1 LNLDRRRSTR
11 IASGSFLLKNKK
23 KKNSV
28 PLRTSPIAPC
38 RPIVPYT
45 FVSFVRAH
53 SNRSTKQ
60 TNVAHIPALAS
71 GSLSGR
77 ADKLHSPLLVKLVND
92 RLWVAH
98 SSKDQASRTKAIVEK
113 KRKQLRRQKKEA
125 KRARKVFDEVSNIY
139 TAKTYQPKM
148 IPPGGGDGSAAPF
161 QEDLSTTLMC
171 PDCREVPPNL
181 TEEFS
186 SGDTVCASCGL
197 VVGSRIIDTRSEWR
211 TFANDDQGGDD
222 PSRVG
227 GPQDEFVEGQHLATD
242 VAFSDSKAH
251 KILARTQNN
260 ANQDKAQKGLM
271 QAYKEIVSL
280 CEAINMGQNVSNA
293 AKHIFKLVDKYKF
306 MKGKPQEAVIAGC
319 IFIACRQN
327 NVPRTFRE
335 IFNLTSV
342 SKKEVGR
349 VFKQLQSFLQKLQ
362 DTEGEA
368 TGLNTVTNYENT
380 SVGAEDLCGRYVS
393 QLGFKNQQK
402 ISKISRDLAEQA
414 NDISALAGRSP
425 LSVAA
430 ACIYMACHLVGE
442 PRASLPIAKQAGVSD
457 GTVKTAYKHLFAARE
472 QLIRK
477 EWLQDGGKMDNIP
490 QVQV

>member
-1 LNLDRRRSTR
+1 
-11 IASGSFLLKNKK
+11 
-23 KKNSV
+23 
-28 PLRTSPIAPC
+28 
-38 RPIVPYT
+38 
-45 FVSFVRAH
+45 
-53 SNRSTKQ
+53 
-60 TNVAHIPALAS
+60 
-71 GSLSGR
+71 
-77 ADKLHSPLLVKLVND
+77 
-92 RLWVAH
+92 
-98 SSKDQASRTKAIVEK
+98 
-113 KRKQLRRQKKEA
+113 
-125 KRARKVFDEVSNIY
+125 
-139 TAKTYQPKM
+139 M
-148 IPPGGGDGSAAPF
+148 IPPNSGDPNAGGF
-161 QEDLSTTLMC
+161 QEDLNNILFC
-171 PDCREVPPNL
+171 PDCKEIPPNL
-181 TEEFS
+181 VEEFS
-186 SGDTVCASCGL
+186 SGDMVCESCGV
-197 VVGSRIIDTRSEWR
+197 VVGTRIIDTRSEWR

-227 GPQDEFVEGQHLATD
+227 GPQDEFVEGEQLATT
-242 VAFSDSKAH
+242 VAFSESKQH
-251 KILARTQNN
+251 KALSRTQTN

-271 QAYKEIVSL
+271 QAYREIVSL
-280 CEAINMGQNVSNA
+280 CEAINLGQNVSNA

-327 NVPRTFRE
+327 NVPRTFRD

-349 VFKQLQSFLQKLQ
+349 VFKQLQNFLQKLQ

-393 QLGFKNQQK
+393 QLGFKSQQK

-414 NDISALAGRSP
+414 KDISALAGRSP

-430 ACIYMACHLVGE
+430 ACIYMACHLIGE
-442 PRASLPIAKQAGVSD
+442 PRASMPIAKQAGVSD

-472 QLIRK
+472 QLIKK
-477 EWLQDGGKMDNIP
+477 EWLDDGGKMENVP

>member
-1 LNLDRRRSTR
+1 LRPWPD
-11 IASGSFLLKNKK
+11 
-23 KKNSV
+23 
-28 PLRTSPIAPC
+28 PLRTPLRAEERNKTNQKKPKKAQKQETQRNLRRHGTSPKHLCFCHTELLNVPDVQILFTPC
-38 RPIVPYT
+38 PRET
-45 FVSFVRAH
+45 
-53 SNRSTKQ
+53 
-60 TNVAHIPALAS
+60 
-71 GSLSGR
+71 
-77 ADKLHSPLLVKLVND
+77 DKLHSPLFVQLVNE
-92 RLWVAH
+92 RLWIEQTRQPEATL
-98 SSKDQASRTKAIVEK
+98 TKAAVSK
-113 KRKQLRRQKKEA
+113 KRQQLRRRKKEA

-139 TAKTYQPKM
+139 SAKPYAPKM
-148 IPPGGGDGSAAPF
+148 ISPPGGDGSAAPF
-161 QEDLSTTLMC
+161 QEDLSTLLIC

-181 TEEFS
+181 IEEFS
-186 SGDTVCASCGL
+186 SGDMVCDSCGV
-197 VVGSRIIDTRSEWR
+197 VVGTRIIDTRSEWR

-227 GPQDEFVEGQHLATD
+227 GPQDEFVEGQHLATT
-242 VAFSDSKAH
+242 VAFSESKAH
-251 KILARTQNN
+251 KALSRTQNN
-260 ANQDKAQKGLM
+260 ANQDKAQKSLM

-306 MKGKPQEAVIAGC
+306 LKGKPQEAVVAGC

-362 DTEGEA
+362 DTEGVA

-402 ISKISRDLAEQA
+402 VSKISRDLAEQA

-430 ACIYMACHLVGE
+430 ACIYMACHLVGD
-442 PRASLPIAKQAGVSD
+442 PRPSAPIAKQAGVSD

-477 EWLQDGGKMDNIP
+477 EWLADGGNMDSIP

>member
-1 LNLDRRRSTR
+1 
-11 IASGSFLLKNKK
+11 
-23 KKNSV
+23 
-28 PLRTSPIAPC
+28 
-38 RPIVPYT
+38 
-45 FVSFVRAH
+45 
-53 SNRSTKQ
+53 
-60 TNVAHIPALAS
+60 
-71 GSLSGR
+71 
-77 ADKLHSPLLVKLVND
+77 
-92 RLWVAH
+92 
-98 SSKDQASRTKAIVEK
+98 
-113 KRKQLRRQKKEA
+113 
-125 KRARKVFDEVSNIY
+125 
-139 TAKTYQPKM
+139 M
-148 IPPGGGDGSAAPF
+148 IPPSGGDGSNGGGTF
-161 QEDLSTTLMC
+161 QEDLNNVLCC
-171 PDCREVPPNL
+171 PDCREYPPNL
-181 TEEFS
+181 IEEFS
-186 SGDTVCASCGL
+186 SGDMVCQSCGV
-197 VVGSRIIDTRSEWR
+197 VVGTRIIDTRSEWR

-227 GPQDEFVEGQHLATD
+227 GPQDEFVEGQQLATT
-242 VAFSDSKAH
+242 VAFSESKAH
-251 KILARTQNN
+251 KALSRTQNN
-260 ANQDKAQKGLM
+260 TNQDKNQKGLM
-271 QAYKEIVSL
+271 QAYKEIVAL

-293 AKHIFKLVDKYKF
+293 AKHIFKLVDKHKF

-349 VFKQLQSFLQKLQ
+349 VFKQLQNFLQKIQ
-362 DTEGEA
+362 ETEGEGA

-414 NDISALAGRSP
+414 SDISALAGRSP

-430 ACIYMACHLVGE
+430 ACIYMACHLIGE
-442 PRASLPIAKQAGVSD
+442 PRASAPIAKQTGVSD
-457 GTVKTAYKHLFAARE
+457 GTVKTAYKFLFASRE

-477 EWLQDGGKMDNIP
+477 EWLAEGGKMENIP

>member
-1 LNLDRRRSTR
+1 ML
-11 IASGSFLLKNKK
+11 
-23 KKNSV
+23 
-28 PLRTSPIAPC
+28 P
-38 RPIVPYT
+38 
-45 FVSFVRAH
+45 
-53 SNRSTKQ
+53 
-60 TNVAHIPALAS
+60 PA
-71 GSLSGR
+71 
-77 ADKLHSPLLVKLVND
+77 V
-92 RLWVAH
+92 
-98 SSKDQASRTKAIVEK
+98 
-113 KRKQLRRQKKEA
+113 
-125 KRARKVFDEVSNIY
+125 
-139 TAKTYQPKM
+139 
-148 IPPGGGDGSAAPF
+148 GDGSGAGF
-161 QEDLSTTLMC
+161 QEDLNNTLYC
-171 PDCREVPPNL
+171 PDCREIPPNL
-181 TEEFS
+181 VEEFS
-186 SGDTVCASCGL
+186 SGDMVCQSCGV
-197 VVGSRIIDTRSEWR
+197 VVGTRIIDTRSEWR
-211 TFANDDQGGDD
+211 TFANDDQNGDD

-227 GPQDEFVEGQHLATD
+227 GPQDEFVEGQQLATS
-242 VAFSDSKAH
+242 VAFSESRQH
-251 KILARTQNN
+251 KNLLRVQNN
-260 ANQDKAQKGLM
+260 TNQDKSQRGLM

-349 VFKQLQSFLQKLQ
+349 VFKQLQNFLQKLQ

-472 QLIRK
+472 RLIKK
-477 EWLQDGGKMDNIP
+477 EWLDDGGNMDNIP
-490 QVQV
+490 QVQL

>member
-1 LNLDRRRSTR
+1 MNSPLSLRSSSNDTASSRFLRLD
-11 IASGSFLLKNKK
+11 ASQQL
-23 KKNSV
+23 
-28 PLRTSPIAPC
+28 SPRHQP
-38 RPIVPYT
+38 V
-45 FVSFVRAH
+45 V
-53 SNRSTKQ
+53 
-60 TNVAHIPALAS
+60 
-71 GSLSGR
+71 
-77 ADKLHSPLLVKLVND
+77 KLHSPLFVKLSHD
-92 RLWVAH
+92 RLLTESLSAKKTAAAKNTV
-98 SSKDQASRTKAIVEK
+98 QR
-113 KRKQLRRQKKEA
+113 KRKQLRLRRKET
-125 KRARKVFDEVSNIY
+125 KRSRKVFNEITNLY
-139 TAKTYQPKM
+139 TPHVYKPKM
-148 IPPGGGDGSAAPF
+148 ITPAAGDGGGAGY
-161 QEDLSTTLMC
+161 QEDLNNVLCC
-171 PDCREVPPNL
+171 PDCREIPPNL
-181 TEEFS
+181 VEEFS
-186 SGDTVCASCGL
+186 SGDMVCQSCGV
-197 VVGSRIIDTRSEWR
+197 VVGTRIIDTRSEWR
-211 TFANDDQGGDD
+211 TFANDDQNGDD

-227 GPQDEFVEGQHLATD
+227 GPQDEFVEGQQLATS
-242 VAFSDSKAH
+242 VAFSESRQH
-251 KILARTQNN
+251 KNLLRVQNN
-260 ANQDKAQKGLM
+260 TNQDKQQKGLM

-349 VFKQLQSFLQKLQ
+349 VFKQLQNFLQKLQ

-472 QLIRK
+472 RLIRK
-477 EWLQDGGKMDNIP
+477 EWLDDGGNMDNIP

>member
-1 LNLDRRRSTR
+1 MNAFTGVRFFS
-11 IASGSFLLKNKK
+11 
-23 KKNSV
+23 
-28 PLRTSPIAPC
+28 AP
-38 RPIVPYT
+38 
-45 FVSFVRAH
+45 
-53 SNRSTKQ
+53 
-60 TNVAHIPALAS
+60 PAA
-71 GSLSGR
+71 
-77 ADKLHSPLLVKLVND
+77 KLHSPLFVQFVND
-92 RLWVAH
+92 RLWIRESKISACTVA
-98 SSKDQASRTKAIVEK
+98 KVTVDK
-113 KRKQLRRQKKEA
+113 KRQQLRRRRKEQK
-125 KRARKVFDEVSNIY
+125 RSRKVFSEVTNIY
-139 TAKTYQPKM
+139 VSRPYQPKM
-148 IPPGGGDGSAAPF
+148 IPPTGGDGSGGAF
-161 QEDLSTTLMC
+161 QEDLSNILCC
-171 PDCREVPPNL
+171 PDCKEIPPNL
-181 TEEFS
+181 AEEFS
-186 SGDTVCASCGL
+186 SGDMVCRSCGV
-197 VVGSRIIDTRSEWR
+197 VVGTRIIDTRSEWR

-227 GPQDEFVEGQHLATD
+227 GPQDEFVEGQQLATT
-242 VAFSDSKAH
+242 VAFSESKAH
-251 KILARTQNN
+251 KALSRTQNN
-260 ANQDKAQKGLM
+260 TNQDKAQKGLM

-442 PRASLPIAKQAGVSD
+442 PRPSLPIAKQAGVSD

-472 QLIRK
+472 QLIKK
-477 EWLQDGGKMDNIP
+477 EWLEDGGSMDNIP